1 MSDVYKNF
9 QDLARNEK
17 EGIDYSISFVGRGHK
32 LIVVAPH
39 AGVIE
44 VGTSEISALI
54 GRG

>member
-9 QDLARNEK
+9 RDLARNEK
-17 EGIDYSISFVGRGHK
+17 EGIEYSISLIERSYK

-44 VGTSEISALI
+44 V
-54 GRG
+54 